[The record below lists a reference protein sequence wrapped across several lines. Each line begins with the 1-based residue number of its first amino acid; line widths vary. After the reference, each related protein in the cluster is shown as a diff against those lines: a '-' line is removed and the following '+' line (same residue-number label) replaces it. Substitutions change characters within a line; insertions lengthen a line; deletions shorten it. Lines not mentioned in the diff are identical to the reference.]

1 MKNTAW
7 TDNDH
12 ERLIG
17 CFLGVF
23 PELKKADVSKA
34 SNTSVAG
41 WDSVALVTLLA
52 TIEEEFGIQFDA
64 ERMEQLTSFDAIL
77 SYLQENKPGK

>member
-1 MKNTAW
+1 MKNTARM
-7 TDNDH
+7 DNNY

-23 PELKKADVSKA
+23 PQLNKADASKA

-52 TIEEEFGIQFDA
+52 TIEEEFGIQFDP
-64 ERMEQLTSFDAIL
+64 EQMEQLTSFDAIL
-77 SYLQENKPGK
+77 RHLQENKPGK

>member
-7 TDNDH
+7 MDNDH

-17 CFLGVF
+17 CFLAVF
-23 PELKKADVSKA
+23 PQLNKADVSKA
-34 SNTSVAG
+34 SNTSVSS

-52 TIEEEFGIQFDA
+52 TIEEEFGIQFDP
-64 ERMEQLTSFDAIL
+64 EQMEQLTSFDSIL
-77 SYLQENKPGK
+77 RYMQGKRSGS

>member
-7 TDNDH
+7 LNNDH

-17 CFLGVF
+17 CFLAVF
-23 PELKKADVSKA
+23 PQLNKADVSKA

-52 TIEEEFGIQFDA
+52 TIEEEFGIQVDP
-64 ERMEQLTSFDAIL
+64 EQMEQLNSFDAIFRH
-77 SYLQENKPGK
+77 LQENKPGK